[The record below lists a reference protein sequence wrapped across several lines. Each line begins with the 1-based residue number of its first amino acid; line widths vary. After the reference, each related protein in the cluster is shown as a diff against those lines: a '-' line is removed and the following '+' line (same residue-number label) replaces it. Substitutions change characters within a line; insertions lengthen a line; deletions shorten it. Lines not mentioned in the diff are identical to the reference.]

1 MIVDALL
8 TKTSCGFT
16 SPKVPTPAATFIP
29 PAVISIPPLITS
41 TPLVAVTIPRDSIS
55 TTSLLKV
62 DPAIEI
68 LPSK

>member
-1 MIVDALL
+1 M
-8 TKTSCGFT
+8 
-16 SPKVPTPAATFIP
+16 VPVKSVVAKLPSKLV
-29 PAVISIPPLITS
+29 AVITPTALIPPLITS
-41 TPLVAVTIPRDSIS
+41 TPLVAVIIPRDYIS